1 MFIHRNRGRN
11 AQAVSLGLI
20 AAALI
25 SAAVCAA
32 DAPDAFVLVAYSNR
46 AGGTQISHGEYLP
59 ATQAQHASVQADP
72 GALATNHCVAFAMS
86 EQLAQAQLACDSAMR
101 AAHDEQAQLPSWNPR
116 SREQADNSEAV
127 AYSNRAV
134 LRWLNADSQGAKEDL
149 AKAQP
154 LAPQAGFVT
163 RNMTAMRSHENAA
176 PASTASLAKAA
187 TE

>member
-25 SAAVCAA
+25 STAVSAA
-32 DAPDAFVLVAYSNR
+32 DTPDAFVLVAYSNR
-46 AGGTQISHGEYLP
+46 AGGTQITHGQYLT
-59 ATQAQHASVQADP
+59 ATQDVHASVQSDP

-86 EQLAQAQLACDSAMR
+86 DQLAQAQVACDSAVQE
-101 AAHDEQAQLPSWNPR
+101 AHSEQADLPSWNPR
-116 SREQADNSEAV
+116 SHAQALNSQAV

-134 LRWLNADSQGAKEDL
+134 LRWLNADTQGARQDL
-149 AKAQP
+149 AKAQA
-154 LAPQAGFVT
+154 LAPQATFVI
-163 RNMTAMRSHENAA
+163 RNMSAMQSHENAS

-187 TE
+187 QE

>member
-25 SAAVCAA
+25 NTVVSAA
-32 DAPDAFVLVAYSNR
+32 DKPDPFVLVAYSNR
-46 AGGTQISHGEYLP
+46 AGGTQIASGEYLT
-59 ATQAQHASVQADP
+59 ATQETHASVQADP

-86 EQLAQAQLACDSAMR
+86 EQLAQAQRACDSAVE
-101 AAHDEQAQLPSWNPR
+101 AAHSEQAQLPSWNPR
-116 SREQADNSEAV
+116 SHAQAANSQAV

-134 LRWLNADSQGAKEDL
+134 LRWLSADTQGARQDL
-149 AKAQP
+149 ARAQA
-154 LAPQAGFVT
+154 LAPQASFVL
-163 RNMTAMRSHENAA
+163 RNVTAMQSHENAS

-187 TE
+187 QQ